1 MLCFPCAKI
10 NIGLNVIR
18 KRPDGYHDIETVFYP
33 IPLHDNLE
41 LRRDNKET
49 AFYNLHMAGIPIDC
63 PPEENLIIRVFRS
76 LQEEFSLPPAS
87 IHLYKRIPSG
97 AGLGGGSA
105 DAAFMIKAVNEEYGL
120 NLSEEEMER
129 RIAPFGADCPFFVR
143 CRPVYA
149 TGTGNIMSP
158 IPFSLKGWELVL
170 VKPSISVSTREA
182 YAGLTPRKSKH
193 DLRALMTCPIEQW
206 RGTVGNDFEENV
218 FRNYPRIA
226 AIKSTLY
233 DMGAVYAAMS
243 GSGST
248 VFALFRHRMDEI
260 KDVFDDCFVF
270 QERLRV

>member
-1 MLCFPCAKI
+1 MLCFPYAKI

-41 LRRDNKET
+41 LRRDDKET
-49 AFYNLHMAGIPIDC
+49 APYSLHLAGNSVDC
-63 PPEENLIIRVFRS
+63 PPEENLIVRVFRS
-76 LQEEFSLPPAS
+76 LQEEFALPSAS

-97 AGLGGGSA
+97 AGLGGGSS
-105 DAAFMIKAVNEEYGL
+105 DAAFMIKAVNEEFGL
-120 NLSEEEMER
+120 NLSEKEMEN

-158 IPFSLKGWELVL
+158 LPLSLKGWVLVL
-170 VKPSISVSTREA
+170 VKPAVSVSTREA
-182 YAGLTPRKSKH
+182 YAGLTPHESDY
-193 DLRALMTCPIEQW
+193 DLRAMMACPVEQW
-206 RGTVGNDFEENV
+206 RGTVRNDFEESV
-218 FRNYPRIA
+218 FKLHPRIA

-233 DMGAVYAAMS
+233 DMGAVYASMS

-248 VFALFRHRMDEI
+248 VFALFRHRMDEVSE
-260 KDVFDDCFVF
+260 VFDDCFVF
-270 QERLRV
+270 QERLRI

>member
-10 NIGLNVIR
+10 NIGLNVVR

-41 LRRDNKET
+41 LRRDNKGT
-49 AFYNLHMAGIPIDC
+49 APYSLQLAGDPVDC
-63 PPEENLIIRVFRS
+63 LPEENLIVRVFRS
-76 LQEEFSLPPAS
+76 LQEEFSLPPS
-87 IHLYKRIPSG
+87 FIHLYKRIPSG

-120 NLSEEEMER
+120 NLSEEEMEN

-158 IPFSLKGWELVL
+158 LPFSLKGWVLVL
-170 VKPSISVSTREA
+170 VKPSVSVSTREA
-182 YAGLTPRKSKH
+182 YANLTPRESKH
-193 DLRALMTCPIEQW
+193 DLRILLANPVEQW
-206 RGTVGNDFEENV
+206 RGTVRNDFEERV
-218 FRNYPRIA
+218 FLHHPRIA

-248 VFALFRHRMDEI
+248 VFALFRHRIDEVSE
-260 KDVFDDCFVF
+260 VFDDCFVF
-270 QERLRV
+270 QEKLRI